1 MILLNPKQS
10 SHPNRRHL
18 SVDMG
23 NRLHGM
29 RADDVLISAREI
41 KSYLAKNNPEDL
53 MLYLRDILHI
63 LTPEEQRL

>member
-10 SHPNRRHL
+10 SHPNRKHL

-41 KSYLAKNNPEDL
+41 KNYLAKNNPEDL
-53 MLYLRDILHI
+53 VLYLRDILHI
-63 LTPEEQRL
+63 LTPEE